1 MTKKVTSKMGCSRQ
15 DLAVCSPGLA
25 HIRSFQF
32 SYLFTHLFIHWPVE
46 MSCGLRTL
54 AALLEDHGLISST
67 HVATYCCLELQF
79 QKF

>member
-1 MTKKVTSKMGCSRQ
+1 M
-15 DLAVCSPGLA
+15 CSPGLA

-67 HVATYCCLELQF
+67 HVATYLSGTPIPEVLKLSSDLQGH
-79 QKF
+79 QAWA